1 MNLSEPHVQA
11 AQARSLLDVL
21 DQRARRYTTQAAPRG
36 TVVWRSWGEGPP
48 LVMLH
53 GGAGSWMHWVR
64 NIEALAHGRT
74 LWLPDLPGFGDSDL
88 PREGLDADSIAP
100 IVLDG
105 ADTLLEG
112 RSFDL
117 LGFSFGSLVAGYMAK
132 LAPDKVQRMVL
143 AAATGLGIPVGA
155 RHEPRPLRGITDE
168 EAREEILRYNLG
180 AIMIHDPAQIDALA
194 VAVQDR
200 SAQRDR
206 VRNRQLARSD
216 AMLRLAPGWRCPVAG
231 IWGRDDGIR
240 LRDPE
245 AFESATAKLG
255 LSAKHILPGAG
266 HWVPFCA
273 AEAFNARVAELL
285 PIG

>member
-1 MNLSEPHVQA
+1 MTPEPHVQA
-11 AQARSLLDVL
+11 ARARSLLDVL
-21 DQRARRYTTQAAPRG
+21 DQRARRYTTQATPRG

-105 ADTLLEG
+105 ADALLEG
-112 RSFDL
+112 RPFDL
-117 LGFSFGSLVAGYMAK
+117 LGFSFGSLVSGYMAQ
-132 LAPDKVQRMVL
+132 LAPDKVNRMVL
-143 AAATGLGIPVGA
+143 SAATGLGIPMGS
-155 RHEPRPLRGITDE
+155 RHELRPLRGISDE
-168 EAREEILRYNLG
+168 EVREDVLRYNLG

-216 AMLRLAPGWRCPVAG
+216 AMLRLAPSWRCPVYG

-240 LRDPE
+240 LRNPE
-245 AFESATAKLG
+245 SFETATAQLG
-255 LSAKHILPGAG
+255 LRQKHILPDAG
-266 HWVPFCA
+266 HWVPFSA
-273 AEAFNARVAELL
+273 ADAFSAMVEQLL